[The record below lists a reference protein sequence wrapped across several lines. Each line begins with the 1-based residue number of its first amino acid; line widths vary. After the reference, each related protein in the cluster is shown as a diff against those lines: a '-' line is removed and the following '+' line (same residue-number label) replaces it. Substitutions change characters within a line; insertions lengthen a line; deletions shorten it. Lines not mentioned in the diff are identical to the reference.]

1 MRWLACLP
9 LLLTA
14 APAQVAPT
22 GVLTLR
28 FLDVGQGDAV
38 LMTSP
43 EGQSVVYDGGRT
55 ESRMRDLMR
64 QYQIKNVQAVIASHA
79 DADHITGLIPVVA
92 LNRPKY
98 FINNGLAGTTQTW
111 ERLMNV
117 VAQAGTQ
124 GLKAKDQVLMLG
136 SVKLTL
142 LAPPVGMPSGYPNVN
157 SIGLLVEY
165 AGFRALMTGDSEGI
179 ETAGW
184 LKKYPASFLGP
195 INVYK
200 SIHHGASNGDNAAWL
215 AAVRPQT
222 VVVSV
227 GPNSYGH
234 PTSTAL
240 ELYRKVGASVYRTD
254 LNGTVTVTVQP
265 SGSLAMT
272 SEKGAA
278 SRPVPVPSGLIT
290 SPVPQKPPITRGPA
304 PYYPNCAAVR
314 AAGKAPLLWG
324 QPGYRSGLD
333 RDGDGR
339 ACE

>member
-1 MRWLACLP
+1 MTLFRFLP
-9 LLLTA
+9 FLLTLSLA
-14 APAQVAPT
+14 SAQ
-22 GVLTLR
+22 GGLTIR

-38 LMTSP
+38 LITSP
-43 EGQSVVYDGGRT
+43 EGQSVMYDGGRT
-55 ESRMRDLMR
+55 ESRMRELIR
-64 QYQIKNVQAVIASHA
+64 QYQIRNVQAVIASHA

-92 LNRPKY
+92 LNRPKF

-111 ERLMNV
+111 DRLMNV
-117 VAQAGTQ
+117 VAQAGTT
-124 GLKAKDQVLMLG
+124 GLKVNDQVLQLG

-142 LAPPVGMPSGYPNVN
+142 LAPPVGMPRGYPNVN
-157 SIGLLVEY
+157 SVGLLVEY
-165 AGFRALMTGDSEGI
+165 AGFRALMTGDSEAL

-184 LKKYPASFLGP
+184 LRKYPASFLGP

-200 SIHHGASNGDNAAWL
+200 SIHHGASNGDNPVWL
-215 AAVRPQT
+215 AAVRPQN

-234 PTSTAL
+234 PTRTAL
-240 ELYRKVGASVYRTD
+240 ELYRKVGAVVYRTD

-265 SGSLAMT
+265 SGSFAIT

-278 SRPVPVPSGLIT
+278 SRPATAPSGLSS
-290 SPVPQKPPITRGPA
+290 SPVPLTPPRA
-304 PYYPNCAAVR
+304 RDAEPYYSNCAAVR
-314 AAGKAPLLWG
+314 AAGKAPLLRG
-324 QPGYRSGLD
+324 QPGYRDGLD